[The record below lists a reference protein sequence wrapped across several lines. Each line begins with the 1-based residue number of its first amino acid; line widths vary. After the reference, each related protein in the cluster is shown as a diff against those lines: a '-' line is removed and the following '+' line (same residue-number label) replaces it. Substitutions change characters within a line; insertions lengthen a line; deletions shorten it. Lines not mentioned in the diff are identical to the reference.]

1 VSLTQTPA
9 STSGASPAPAPAR
22 SDHGGWRSWGRRYPF
37 LCSTVVCLLLAA
49 LSAAV
54 LPTVPSYDPWAWISW
69 GREVVDP
76 HLSFAVSGG
85 PSWKPL
91 PVFPF
96 TTVYAL
102 FGSAAAPTLW
112 VITARAG
119 GLLGLVA
126 AYRLA
131 ARLIGAPRWAAVA
144 AGLVAAG
151 GIVVTQEW
159 FYEMFR
165 GTSEPMLIA
174 CALWAIDRHLERR
187 YGWAFVLGVATGL
200 IRPEAWPFLIVYAV
214 WLWVRQPRLRGLL
227 LAGLFAIPFFWFV
240 PPWVGSNQPFLAAQH
255 AAEYNGAL
263 GKYPLFTVLRRGL
276 DVQTIPL
283 LVFGAVA
290 VAMAWL
296 RRPRDRLVLALG
308 AGVVVWWVVVVGM
321 TLEGY
326 PGLERFYLPA
336 AGVTCV
342 LAGVGIVR
350 LAELASAAVAD
361 RSAGG
366 RADRS
371 AGGGADRS
379 GGGGADRS
387 RRDGLGAGVGIAV
400 VVALLALTIPFTG
413 GRINEARRQNSV
425 ASAAVTRL
433 DQLSAA
439 VATVGGHD
447 RVFPCK
453 SSFAAVNHGAQT
465 ALAWKLHVT
474 LGRVGTSMRHQGV
487 MFVGPHDTID
497 GIAAPISPSLTQSQ
511 LLATVGAWRVY
522 RVTAPGADQR
532 CVGG

>member
-1 VSLTQTPA
+1 VSIAQTPA
-9 STSGASPAPAPAR
+9 VASESPPR
-22 SDHGGWRSWGRRYPF
+22 GSEKTGWEDWRAWPQRYPF
-37 LCSTVVCLLLAA
+37 ASSTVVCVLLAA

-54 LPTVPSYDPWAWISW
+54 LPTVPSYDPWSWISW

-76 HLSFAVSGG
+76 HLSFAISGG

-131 ARLIGAPRWAAVA
+131 ARVIGAPRWAAVT
-144 AGLVAAG
+144 AGVLAAG
-151 GIVVTQEW
+151 GILVTQEW

-174 CALWAIDRHLERR
+174 CALWAIDRHLERK
-187 YGWAFVLGVATGL
+187 YGWAFVLGVATAL
-200 IRPEAWPFLIVYAV
+200 IRPESWPLIIVYAI
-214 WLWVRQPRLRGLL
+214 WLWWRVPRLRVLVVLGLL
-227 LAGLFAIPFFWFV
+227 SIPFFWFV
-240 PPWVGSNQPFLAAQH
+240 PPWVGSGQPFLAAQH
-255 AAEYNGAL
+255 AAEYNGQL
-263 GKYPLFTVLRRGL
+263 GSNPFITVLHRGV
-276 DVQTIPL
+276 DVQTIPV
-283 LVFGAVA
+283 LVLGLVA
-290 VAMAWL
+290 VALAWF
-296 RRPRDRLVLALG
+296 RQPRDRLTLYLG
-308 AGVVVWWVVVVGM
+308 AGALVWWVVVVGM
-321 TLEGY
+321 TLDGY

-350 LAELASAAVAD
+350 LGELVS
-361 RSAGG
+361 RG
-366 RADRS
+366 R
-371 AGGGADRS
+371 
-379 GGGGADRS
+379 
-387 RRDGLGAGVGIAV
+387 V
-400 VVALLALTIPFTG
+400 VVAVGVIAALVALTIPFTG
-413 GRINEARRQNSV
+413 GRVNEARRQDKV

-439 VATVGGHD
+439 VAAVGGHA
-447 RVFPCK
+447 RVYPCK
-453 SSFAAVNHGAQT
+453 SSFAAVNHGVQT

-497 GIAAPISPSLTQSQ
+497 GIAAPIKPDLTSRR
-511 LLATVGAWRVY
+511 LLATVGAWQVY
-522 RVTAPGADQR
+522 RVTKPGDDTR
-532 CVGG
+532 CVGN